1 VEVSLLNREEIREK
15 LNQIFQDVFED
26 DSLEI
31 TDEMCADDIEDW
43 DSLAQIDL
51 VTASES
57 VFKVKFSISEIVK
70 LQNIGDMLDLVSRKI
85 SE

>member
-1 VEVSLLNREEIREK
+1 MNREEIREK

-70 LQNIGDMLDLVSRKI
+70 LQNIGDMLDLVGRKI
-85 SE
+85 NE